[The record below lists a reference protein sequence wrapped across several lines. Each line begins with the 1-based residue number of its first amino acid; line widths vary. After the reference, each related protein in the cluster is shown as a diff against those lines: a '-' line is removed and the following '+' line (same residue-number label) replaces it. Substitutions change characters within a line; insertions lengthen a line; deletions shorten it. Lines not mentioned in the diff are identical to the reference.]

1 MVVRP
6 LSVDARIKRSQS
18 AKVEFKYQ
26 QSLRFCVD
34 NTSPLTFCSMVVLY
48 CWFSKNERSAMPTN
62 SDFELLPGDLTV
74 SRAKQLLEQAQSETD
89 RLTDIITEST
99 KKWEESEKKI
109 GRIIDGAD
117 AALNTQL
124 EAGKSLAVL
133 NSAGAAGALAF
144 AQALYAKGALND
156 FRFFVVVATSFFLL
170 GAFAGASTPKALV
183 NAKMLSGSGESPFKY
198 MGPARWCLRIAS
210 IAFAVGS
217 LMFLWGIATVQ

>member
-1 MVVRP
+1 M
-6 LSVDARIKRSQS
+6 
-18 AKVEFKYQ
+18 
-26 QSLRFCVD
+26 
-34 NTSPLTFCSMVVLY
+34 
-48 CWFSKNERSAMPTN
+48 
-62 SDFELLPGDLTV
+62 
-74 SRAKQLLEQAQSETD
+74 
-89 RLTDIITEST
+89 
-99 KKWEESEKKI
+99 
-109 GRIIDGAD
+109 D

-133 NSAGAAGALAF
+133 NSAGAVGALAF

-183 NAKMLSGSGESPFKY
+183 DAKMLSGSGESPFKH
-198 MGPARWCLRIAS
+198 MGPATWCLRIAS